1 MSSIKSI
8 LSVWLGAIV
17 LCAPALLNNYPFLY
31 PDTGTYLVC
40 AFNNEVSEMRPL
52 TYGLFMRH
60 ASLMESLWLV
70 VFIQALIVSW
80 ITHRFIVTFFKNIH
94 PVLPVVIITI
104 LTLMTG
110 VGEVTGM
117 LMPDFA
123 SPVMIMS
130 LCILLFGELKATWKL
145 ILTGLLLV
153 FSVACHHS
161 NAYTATA
168 VILFYLFM
176 TLFLDREDRKFI
188 VPLKRVALPAILVIA
203 GFFTIPL
210 LHQARMGE
218 FYWSKAKSVFV
229 TNRINQMGLLKPFLE
244 EKCAGNNYTLCH
256 YKDEIPYDFM
266 WDANSPLNKGG
277 GWTAHNEEYRVMLKD
292 FFKDPFYVKK
302 FVFKTLENG
311 IVQFFTLEGKVIF
324 RESEGMY
331 AYQTM
336 LQVWPDQ
343 IGALRRSMQYSDMWK
358 SNLTQVLQRFLV
370 YGSFLYFFW
379 ILVFAPSQSFSKTHK
394 YLIALILVALLANAF
409 VCAGI
414 SMVDVR
420 FQYRV
425 VWLVPLVVLCILAER
440 FRDKFSYQHEKPA
453 TVFSPDA

>member
-1 MSSIKSI
+1 MPLKSI

-17 LCAPALLNNYPFLY
+17 LCVPALLNNYPFLY

-70 VFIQALIVSW
+70 IFIQALIVSW
-80 ITHRFIVTFFKNIH
+80 TTHRFISTFFKTIH
-94 PVLPVVIITI
+94 PVIPVVILAI

-110 VGEVTGM
+110 IGEVTGM

-123 SPVMIMS
+123 SPVMIMC
-130 LCILLFGELKATWKL
+130 LFILLFGELKVTWKL
-145 ILTGLLLV
+145 ILTSLLLV

-161 NAYTATA
+161 NAYTAIA

-176 TLFLDREDRKFI
+176 TAFLERENRNF
-188 VPLKRVALPAILVIA
+188 VVSLKRIALPAILVIA

-210 LHQARMGE
+210 LHQARIGE
-218 FYWSKAKSVFV
+218 FYWSKAKSVFI
-229 TNRINQMGLLKPFLE
+229 TNRINQMGLLQPFLQE
-244 EKCAGNNYTLCH
+244 NCAQNNYPICA
-256 YKDEIPYDFM
+256 YKDEMPYDFM
-266 WDANSPLNKGG
+266 WDAKSPLNDGK

-292 FFKDPFYVKK
+292 FFKNPFYVKK
-302 FVFKTLENG
+302 FIVKTLENG
-311 IVQFFTLEGKVIF
+311 IAQFFTIEGKVIF
-324 RESEGMY
+324 REGEGMY

-343 IGALRRSMQYSDMWK
+343 IGAIRRSMQYADTWK
-358 SNLTQVLQRFLV
+358 SNVTQVLQRFLV
-370 YGSFLYFFW
+370 YGSFMYFFW
-379 ILVFAPSQSFSKTHK
+379 ILVFAPAQAYSNTHK
-394 YLIALILVALLANAF
+394 YLIGLIFIALLANAF

-420 FQYRV
+420 FQYRI
-425 VWLVPLVVLCILAER
+425 VWLVPLVALCILAER
-440 FRDKFSYQHEKPA
+440 YKNRIRLNQPQIFAD
-453 TVFSPDA
+453 